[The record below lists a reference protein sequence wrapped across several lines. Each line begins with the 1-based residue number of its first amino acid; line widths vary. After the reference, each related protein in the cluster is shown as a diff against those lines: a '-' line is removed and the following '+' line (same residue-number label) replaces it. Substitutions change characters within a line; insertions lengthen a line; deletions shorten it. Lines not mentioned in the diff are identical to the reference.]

1 MPAVLLTH
9 TEGATIA
16 TFDSTSSQ
24 AGLRS
29 STPLP
34 IPSRFPATSTP
45 QTAVSPSGHVYLW
58 CHEVNVVWE
67 YDPKARRVGEMVIK
81 NGPIKRVL
89 GAGKV
94 EGEETA
100 VVETEMGLGVWAK
113 ASTGKWESMKKLEV
127 NYLWLQRY
135 RADSQV
141 PRDMVALAAS
151 SDFGLLA
158 ALGAE
163 ELLIYNMRSG
173 SRESIFLGKDLYR
186 EVRLRESYGNKS

>member
-9 TEGATIA
+9 TKGANLA
-16 TFDSTSSQ
+16 SLDSTSSH

-45 QTAVSPSGHVYLW
+45 HTAASPSGHVYLW
-58 CHEVNVVWE
+58 CPEINVVWE
-67 YDPKARRVGEMVIK
+67 YDAKARRVEEMVIK

-94 EGEETA
+94 EGKETA
-100 VVETEMGLGVWAK
+100 VVETEAGLGVWAK

-127 NYLWLQRY
+127 NHLWFHRY
-135 RADSQV
+135 KADSQV

-151 SDFGLLA
+151 SDFDLLA
-158 ALGAE
+158 ALGGE